1 MARLRNGN
9 RQLGK
14 PYIAFISDSCVM
26 IDLDD
31 ITYEKVLKIA
41 ERLLNKH
48 KLGGYA
54 VVISSPA
61 HYHLV
66 FNNPATW
73 KLIIQILFRFRKMS
87 IEAWAKQQAQKGFC
101 ALRVNSKDGHKPKII
116 LEVGETDKAI
126 KEYKQILMQFGDE

>member
-1 MARLRNGN
+1 MNNKIGR
-9 RQLGK
+9 

-41 ERLLNKH
+41 ERLLEKH
-48 KLGGYA
+48 NLGGY
-54 VVISSPA
+54 VVTISSPH
-61 HYHLV
+61 HYHLI

-87 IEAWAKQQAQKGFC
+87 IEAWAKNQAQKGFC
-101 ALRVNSKDGHKPKII
+101 ALRINAKNGYKPKII

-126 KEYKQILMQFGDE
+126 NEYKQILLQFGDE